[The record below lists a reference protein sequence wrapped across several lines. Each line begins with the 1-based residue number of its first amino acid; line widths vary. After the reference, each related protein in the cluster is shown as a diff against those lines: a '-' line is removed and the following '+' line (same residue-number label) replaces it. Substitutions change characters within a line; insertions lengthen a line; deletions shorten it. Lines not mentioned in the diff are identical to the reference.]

1 MTDCCCCCCC
11 RYGAGLD
18 DKGKQYRDPNV
29 TLSNVY
35 MASKR
40 YMPGFNILDLYGFL
54 TYIGLVDTPISTFAK
69 LVGLTKGGANLK

>member
-1 MTDCCCCCCC
+1 
-11 RYGAGLD
+11 
-18 DKGKQYRDPNV
+18 
-29 TLSNVY
+29 

-54 TYIGLVDTPISTFAK
+54 TYIGLVDTPISTFSK